1 MLAIL
6 ELYPTNPWSA
16 FQLLL
21 ALLIGHALCDFPL
34 QGEYLANGKNWR
46 FLKHLQDPSR
56 PPQIWVACMSAHCL
70 IHTGAVWIITGSP
83 LIAVAEFVLHWS
95 IDVAKCRGMTTFNQ
109 DQFLH
114 VLCKVAYVGV
124 RYFGLV

>member
-6 ELYPTNPWSA
+6 ELYHTNPWSA

-21 ALLIGHALCDFPL
+21 AFLIGHALCDFPL

-83 LIAVAEFVLHWS
+83 LIAVAEFVLHWC

-109 DQFLH
+109 DQSLH

-124 RYFGLV
+124 WCFGLV